1 MPNKCCP
8 RCGATF
14 ICQPEHPTQC
24 QCARIQLSTAIRM
37 QLHAQYANNCLC
49 AKCYGAKAS
58 INDKKTSAY
67 LRMCENFCNFAPKL
81 LYAKI
86 YKYSRNEKSI
96 SHRWWRT

>member
-1 MPNKCCP
+1 MTNKCCP

-49 AKCYGAKAS
+49 AKC
-58 INDKKTSAY
+58 
-67 LRMCENFCNFAPKL
+67 LRELAD
-81 LYAKI
+81 
-86 YKYSRNEKSI
+86 
-96 SHRWWRT
+96 